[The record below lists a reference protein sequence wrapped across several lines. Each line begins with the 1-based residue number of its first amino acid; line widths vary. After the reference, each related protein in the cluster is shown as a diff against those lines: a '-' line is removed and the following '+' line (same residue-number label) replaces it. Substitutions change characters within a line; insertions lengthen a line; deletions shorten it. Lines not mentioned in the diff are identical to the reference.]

1 MMNKRRPAVRQREP
15 EDWAAL
21 SKGLLKAELVKRG
34 IGYQQ
39 LAKLLEK
46 VGVRY
51 TTENLTNK
59 INRGRFST
67 VFLLQCL
74 EAIDCKV
81 LRVADE

>member
-1 MMNKRRPAVRQREP
+1 MDRRHRQTLHRQP

-21 SKGLLKAELVKRG
+21 SKGLLKAELVRRG

-39 LAKLLEK
+39 LAERLELL
-46 VGVRY
+46 GVTY

-59 INRGRFST
+59 VNRGKFST
-67 VFLLQCL
+67 MFLLQCL

-81 LRVADE
+81 LRISDE

>member
-1 MMNKRRPAVRQREP
+1 MDKRRSATPLRQP

-34 IGYQQ
+34 INYQQ
-39 LAKLLEK
+39 LAERLEK
-46 VGVRY
+46 LGVQY

-59 INRGRFST
+59 INRGKFST
-67 VFLLQCL
+67 MFLLQCL

-81 LRVADE
+81 LRVSDE